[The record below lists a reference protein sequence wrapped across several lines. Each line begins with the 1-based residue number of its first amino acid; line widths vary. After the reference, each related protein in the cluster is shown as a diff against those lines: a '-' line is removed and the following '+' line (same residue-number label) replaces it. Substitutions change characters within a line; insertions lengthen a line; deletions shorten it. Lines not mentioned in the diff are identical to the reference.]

1 MLLSLEEACEVLD
14 SELFQYC
21 SPLTAGQ
28 VVVGIFIW
36 SSCTKPAISQL
47 GRRGYAKITHHTIQT
62 NLLEEDNA
70 AENTVLTKRNLVL
83 SWSCVKCQGILHGL

>member
-1 MLLSLEEACEVLD
+1 MIKESWNFTASWVVLKLLKWKDFQRMLLSLEEACEVLD

-47 GRRGYAKITHHTIQT
+47 SRRGYAKITHHTFR
-62 NLLEEDNA
+62 L
-70 AENTVLTKRNLVL
+70 
-83 SWSCVKCQGILHGL
+83 